1 MTCKDLE
8 DFNNENRKTF
18 KEEGVC
24 RITHHVEGM
33 TVMGNVDGV
42 PVCFRI
48 VTGARRT
55 LISKKKFDEVTQRSH
70 NKVLKLEGK
79 NLNTAKGMPLSR
91 QGTINAHV
99 HMGPVE
105 VKHKFSVAEI
115 NDEGIIGADFLRSHR
130 CAIDVGKSE
139 FKVQGQKTKGVAESL
154 NTSMLSEEFGAEVV
168 APEVAKC
175 GAEVVVP
182 EKVKCLAEVL
192 ANDEVKCRAEVL
204 VREEVKCRAE
214 VVAHEEVK
222 PQAEVVACE
231 EVKKSEE
238 NGGSKDLI
246 EFPGTNLVNE
256 QFKEIECQGTFGNK
270 RCDSP
275 GSGEIQTEC
284 KVALTEEQLSESGDK
299 KSKPKRKRNFT
310 SPRECGGKESKSKS
324 KRKTKSSRKN
334 ACTTGRQSTLK
345 KGYADRRNC
354 RDVGKKTLN
363 AAAFIRQYRHFLIGR
378 KFLARTNHSPS
389 QRLV

>member
-91 QGTINAHV
+91 QGTVNAHV

-105 VKHKFSVAEI
+105 VKHEISVAEI

-130 CAIDVGKSE
+130 CAIDVSESE
-139 FKVQGQKTKGVAESL
+139 FKVQGQRTKGVAETL
-154 NTSMLSEEFGAEVV
+154 NTSIL
-168 APEVAKC
+168 
-175 GAEVVVP
+175 
-182 EKVKCLAEVL
+182 
-192 ANDEVKCRAEVL
+192 
-204 VREEVKCRAE
+204 
-214 VVAHEEVK
+214 
-222 PQAEVVACE
+222 
-231 EVKKSEE
+231 
-238 NGGSKDLI
+238 
-246 EFPGTNLVNE
+246 
-256 QFKEIECQGTFGNK
+256 
-270 RCDSP
+270 
-275 GSGEIQTEC
+275 
-284 KVALTEEQLSESGDK
+284 
-299 KSKPKRKRNFT
+299 
-310 SPRECGGKESKSKS
+310 
-324 KRKTKSSRKN
+324 
-334 ACTTGRQSTLK
+334 
-345 KGYADRRNC
+345 
-354 RDVGKKTLN
+354 
-363 AAAFIRQYRHFLIGR
+363 
-378 KFLARTNHSPS
+378 
-389 QRLV
+389 